1 MKGKIKLM
9 NKLIKRDI
17 ITSGTDMKIRNI
29 EPISLYSNKIYCYR
43 PNTNLYELY
52 QYDYTLRKIIDVWK
66 LILDIKGVFEIYYI

>member
-29 EPISLYSNKIYCYR
+29 KPITNYYNRIYCYR
-43 PNTNLYELY
+43 PNVGLDELY
-52 QYDYTLRKIIDVWK
+52 HYDYTFRKIIEVWK
-66 LILDIKGVFEIYYI
+66 LILGIKTVFEIYYI